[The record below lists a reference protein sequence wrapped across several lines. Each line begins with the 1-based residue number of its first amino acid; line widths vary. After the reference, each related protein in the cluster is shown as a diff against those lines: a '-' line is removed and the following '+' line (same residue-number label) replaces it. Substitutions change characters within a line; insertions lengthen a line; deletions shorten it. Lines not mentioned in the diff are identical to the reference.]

1 MPKDIEAIEGQNI
14 AIDCSAT
21 GDSRVWWE
29 RAYEKSLSPPM
40 HSKSTLSLMKNGGNH
55 NISKQQQSPTMNHFR
70 TVVSNSHIHTAENG
84 SLIFRD
90 IHYDDSGTYLC
101 QANNG
106 VGSGLSKVI
115 KLKVHGKSFIVV
127 NESCS

>member
-1 MPKDIEAIEGQNI
+1 
-14 AIDCSAT
+14 
-21 GDSRVWWE
+21 
-29 RAYEKSLSPPM
+29 
-40 HSKSTLSLMKNGGNH
+40 
-55 NISKQQQSPTMNHFR
+55 MNHFR

-90 IHYDDSGTYLC
+90 IQAEDSGAYLC

-115 KLKVHGKSFIVV
+115 NLNVHG
-127 NESCS
+127 